1 MTDATSLF
9 FYGTLRFPP
18 LLEAILGRAIETSEA
33 QVSGYEVRIAAEAGH
48 PVLHVVED
56 GVAVGR
62 FAQDLTPQD
71 LERLAYYEAEYGY
84 ELRPVRVE
92 NDGTIHLAQVWY
104 PVEGVAVSDTPWSYE
119 DWVADWGDVTTL
131 AALEVMRHYGA
142 VSAGDMKASYPQILS
157 RAASSI
163 RAAADPAPVT
173 LRRETAR
180 DAVEI
185 EDERRPYLG
194 YFGIGECDLRFPLY
208 DGGQSP
214 LVKRAAFLS
223 ADAVTVLPYD
233 PKRDRV
239 LLIEQFRFGPYL
251 RGDPY
256 PWALEPI
263 AGRIDAGETPEEA
276 ARRETVEEAG
286 LTLKTLHEV
295 GRYYPSPG
303 AVAEWLVSYVGI
315 ADLPDSVAGIGGLES
330 EAEDILSHVIGFKW
344 LMSLVESG
352 EVAVGPLILSAQWLA
367 LNRDRLRSDS

>member
-1 MTDATSLF
+1 MTNPTSLF

-18 LLEAILGRAIETSEA
+18 LLEAVLGRSVETSLA
-33 QVSGYEVRIAAEAGH
+33 QLQGYGVRMAEGEGH
-48 PVLHVVED
+48 PVLQVADGETTD
-56 GVAVGR
+56 GV
-62 FAQDLTPQD
+62 FASDITPQD
-71 LERLAYYEAEYGY
+71 LERLTYYEAEYGY
-84 ELRPVRVE
+84 ELRPVRVHFDGE
-92 NDGTIHLAQVWY
+92 NQPGHVWY
-104 PVEGVAVSDTPWSYE
+104 PEDDVPVSDTPWHYE
-119 DWVADWGDVTTL
+119 DWVGAWGDVSAL
-131 AALEVMRHYGA
+131 AALEVMRHFGM
-142 VSAGDMKASYPQILS
+142 VSAKDMKASYPQILS

-163 RAAADPAPVT
+163 RAAAEPAPVT

-185 EDERRPYLG
+185 QDERRPYLG
-194 YFGIGECDLRFPLY
+194 YFGIGECDLRFPQY
-208 DGGQSP
+208 DGHLSP
-214 LVKRAAFLS
+214 VVKRAAFLS

-256 PWALEPI
+256 PWAIEPI

-286 LTLKTLHEV
+286 LTLETLHEV

-315 ADLPDSVAGIGGLES
+315 ADLPDSAAGIGGLES
-330 EAEDILSHVIGFKW
+330 EAEDILSHVIGFQW

-367 LNRDRLRSDS
+367 LNRDRLRADC